1 MKLSTPSRIRDTVY
15 VIGAGFSKGLG
26 YPLTNQLL
34 TDVWELSLAK
44 TLTDS
49 EINNIA
55 AAVSSAL
62 CYNS

>member
-1 MKLSTPSRIRDTVY
+1 V
-15 VIGAGFSKGLG
+15 
-26 YPLTNQLL
+26 
-34 TDVWELSLAK
+34 SLAK